1 MRVKVT
7 CDQIA
12 ACGNIWYKGAT
23 FEIDP
28 VSAEI
33 LREKHPHLTFEVLS
47 HDEDFGACSDGRR
60 QADHPPA
67 TQLSGRRRQAGHLRS
82 AGLVGN
88 KESKLVGVIP
98 VKMWTEWAKKWG
110 VKPNDHEAMKDV
122 VAREL
127 ADPDNAAFR
136 VWEGKF

>member
-1 MRVKVT
+1 MTKISERV
-7 CDQIA
+7 
-12 ACGNIWYKGAT
+12 
-23 FEIDP
+23 
-28 VSAEI
+28 
-33 LREKHPHLTFEVLS
+33 LT
-47 HDEDFGACSDGRR
+47 DDGKLIIHQQHNY
-60 QADHPPA
+60 QAVADK
-67 TQLSGRRRQAGHLRS
+67 AGHLRS

-88 KESKLVGVIP
+88 KESKLVGAIP